1 MQEDKRT
8 IKEKINFKLWNL
20 KQDIKIGVSQSV
32 EWFNEN
38 KEFAVTVAIPAAIA
52 VVGGANKIAKSVD
65 RKVDLKKE
73 QMLKDRRV
81 YNRSTGSYLALRRK
95 MTAREQV
102 EYERR
107 KKNGEPIALILN
119 EMGQTTSRI

>member
-8 IKEKINFKLWNL
+8 IKEKIDFKLWNL

-32 EWFNEN
+32 AWFNEN

-52 VVGGANKIAKSVD
+52 VIGGANKIAKSVD

-119 EMGQTTSRI
+119 EMGLLE

>member
-119 EMGQTTSRI
+119 EMGLLE

>member
-8 IKEKINFKLWNL
+8 IKEKIDFKLWNL
-20 KQDIKIGVSQSV
+20 KQDIKIGVRQSV
-32 EWFNEN
+32 VWFNEN
-38 KEFAVTVAIPAAIA
+38 KEFAVTVAIPAVIA

-119 EMGQTTSRI
+119 EMGLLE

>member
-8 IKEKINFKLWNL
+8 IKEKIDFKLWNL
-20 KQDIKIGVSQSV
+20 KQDIKIGVRQSV
-32 EWFNEN
+32 AWFNGN
-38 KEFAVTVAIPAAIA
+38 KEFAVTVAIPAVLA

-81 YNRSTGSYLALRRK
+81 YNRSTGNYLALRRK

-107 KKNGEPIALILN
+107 KKNGEPTALILN
-119 EMGQTTSRI
+119 EMGLLE

>member
-8 IKEKINFKLWNL
+8 IKEKIDFKLWNL
-20 KQDIKIGVSQSV
+20 KQDIKIGVRQSV
-32 EWFNEN
+32 AWFNEN

-52 VVGGANKIAKSVD
+52 VIGGANKIAKSVD

-81 YNRSTGSYLALRRK
+81 YNRSTGSHLALRRK

-107 KKNGEPIALILN
+107 KKNGEPTALILN
-119 EMGQTTSRI
+119 EMGLLE

>member
-8 IKEKINFKLWNL
+8 IKEKIDFKLWNL

-38 KEFAVTVAIPAAIA
+38 KEFVVTVAIPAVIA

-119 EMGQTTSRI
+119 EMGLLE